1 MAELAV
7 VRRYA
12 RALFDSAH
20 RAGTVDQI
28 EADLKAVDQVLR
40 TSPRL
45 SRVLRAPTIPT
56 DQKKELLQRLFGSRV
71 SPLAARFLS
80 LVVERRRETIL
91 NEVFVE
97 FSRLANE
104 ARNILAVQV
113 TAATPLTDQERDA
126 LATAL
131 TQRTGKTVTLELK
144 IDPQILGGLML
155 RMGDTVID
163 GSVRSRLNQLRD
175 RLQSGRAA

>member
-12 RALFDSAH
+12 RALFDTAH
-20 RAGTVDQI
+20 RAGAVDQI
-28 EADLKAVDQVLR
+28 ETDLKAVDQVLR
-40 TSPRL
+40 ATPRF
-45 SRVLRAPTIPT
+45 SRVLRAPTVSV
-56 DQKKELLQRLFGSRV
+56 DQKKELVQRVFGTRL
-71 SPLAARFLS
+71 SPLAARFLT

-91 NEVFVE
+91 NDVYSE

-104 ARNILAVQV
+104 ERNILAVQV

-126 LATAL
+126 LAAAL
-131 TQRTGKTVTLELK
+131 TRRTGKTVTLELS
-144 IDPQILGGLML
+144 IDPQIMGGLLL

-163 GSVRSRLNQLRD
+163 GSIRSRLNQLRA
-175 RLQSGRAA
+175 RLESGRGA

>member
-12 RALFDSAH
+12 RALFDTAH
-20 RAGTVDQI
+20 RAGAVDQI

-40 TSPRL
+40 ATPRF
-45 SRVLRAPTIPT
+45 SRVLRAPTIPI
-56 DQKKELLQRLFGSRV
+56 DQKKELVQRVFGSRV
-71 SPLAARFLS
+71 SPLAARFLA
-80 LVVERRRETIL
+80 LVVERRREAIL
-91 NEVFVE
+91 TDVYVE
-97 FSRLANE
+97 FARLANE
-104 ARNILAVQV
+104 QRNIVAVQV
-113 TAATPLTDQERDA
+113 TAATALTDEERNA
-126 LATAL
+126 LAAAL
-131 TQRTGKTVTLELK
+131 TRRTGKTVTLELT
-144 IDPQILGGLML
+144 IDPQIMGGLLL

>member
-12 RALFDSAH
+12 QALFDTAH
-20 RAGTVDQI
+20 RAGVVDQI
-28 EADLKAVDQVLR
+28 ESDLKAVDQVLR
-40 TSPRL
+40 ATPRFP
-45 SRVLRAPTIPT
+45 RVLRAPTISI
-56 DQKKELLQRLFGSRV
+56 DQKKTLVQQVFGDRV

-80 LVVERRRETIL
+80 LVVERRREAIL
-91 NEVFVE
+91 SDVSSE

-104 ARNILAVQV
+104 QRNILAVQV

-126 LATAL
+126 LAAAL
-131 TQRTGKTVTLELK
+131 TRRTGKTVTLELN
-144 IDPQILGGLML
+144 IDPQIMGGLLL

-163 GSVRSRLNQLRD
+163 GSVRNRLNQLRE
-175 RLQSGRAA
+175 RLQSGRAV